1 MADQNVSNERKKELG
16 QLDPFQEK
24 LLKTLAYAKEYKKQ
38 LILIAGAVLL
48 VALVF
53 SGIMY
58 SFQKA
63 ENTAAILVTQ
73 ALTQYADANDPD
85 KGYADTKTDFQT
97 IFTDYANTTAA
108 RQARVKFAKICY
120 DASQFDQS
128 YHYYKEALEDF
139 NNEARMENFLLA
151 SLGQVCIVRKEF
163 EDAKKYFLQIEQG
176 NATLLKD
183 EARYML
189 AMLYGTA
196 NNTVE
201 SKKMYEKIITDY
213 ESSMY
218 TPMAKSK
225 LEQIK

>member
-16 QLDPFQEK
+16 QLDPFQEN
-24 LLKTLAYAKEYKKQ
+24 LLKTIAYAKEYKKQ
-38 LILIAGAVLL
+38 LMLIAGAILL
-48 VALVF
+48 VAIVF

-63 ENTAAILVTQ
+63 ENHAAILVSQ

-85 KGYADTKTDFQT
+85 KGYTETKTDFQT

-128 YHYYKEALEDF
+128 YQYYNEALEDF
-139 NNEARMENFLLA
+139 ANEALMENFLLM
-151 SLGQVCIVRKEF
+151 SLGQVCLARKEL
-163 EDAKKYFLQIEQG
+163 EEAKTYFLQIERG
-176 NATLLKD
+176 KTALLKD

-189 AMLYGTA
+189 AMLYDTA
-196 NNTVE
+196 HNAVE
-201 SKKMYEKIITDY
+201 SKKMYEKIVTDY

-218 TPMAKSK
+218 TPIAKSK
-225 LEQIK
+225 L